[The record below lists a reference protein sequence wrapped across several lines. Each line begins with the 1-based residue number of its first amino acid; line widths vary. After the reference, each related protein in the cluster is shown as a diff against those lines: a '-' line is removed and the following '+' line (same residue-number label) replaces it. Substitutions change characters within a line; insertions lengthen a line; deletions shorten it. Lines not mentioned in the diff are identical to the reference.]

1 MPMFLQRTLKW
12 RDAKYQLIIRNKAW
26 IFFSV
31 VVLVVYNANKFIS
44 AFLLAAAASHC
55 Q

>member
-1 MPMFLQRTLKW
+1 M
-12 RDAKYQLIIRNKAW
+12 D
-26 IFFSV
+26 FFSV